1 MGFSYTKLGM
11 LHHVRLI
18 LGLFISYAKCC
29 NIVNFSKCL
38 VKTKKKVIK
47 PNSYDDNQL
56 CAIILFYL
64 KLLIPFSLEFK
75 KSKNLWFF
83 LFENLKISNIFGSKF
98 FIFKHEGSL

>member
-1 MGFSYTKLGM
+1 MQNVVIL
-11 LHHVRLI
+11 LI
-18 LGLFISYAKCC
+18 FPNVWLRQ
-29 NIVNFSKCL
+29 
-38 VKTKKKVIK
+38 KKKVIK